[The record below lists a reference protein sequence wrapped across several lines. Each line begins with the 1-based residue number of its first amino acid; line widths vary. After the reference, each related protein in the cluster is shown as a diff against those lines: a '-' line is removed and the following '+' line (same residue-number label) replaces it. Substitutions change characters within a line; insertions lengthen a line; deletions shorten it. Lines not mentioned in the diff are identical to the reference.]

1 MTPIVFIPGML
12 CSAELFAP
20 QISAL
25 WPHGPVTV
33 ASTLEGA
40 TIGEMAAAILAAAPP
55 RFALVGLSMGGY
67 IAFEI
72 MRQAS
77 ERVIKLALL
86 DTSARADTA
95 EETEQRRG
103 LVAAANS
110 GDFAALLAAVMT
122 SILHPAHQEDA
133 TLRAINVR
141 MGLTVGLD
149 GLARQAAAMAARID
163 SRPGLAAISVPTL
176 VLVGDSDPLT
186 PPFLSEEIA
195 AGIPGARL
203 VVVPQ
208 CGHGSTL
215 EQPEIV
221 NRCLSEWLD
230 GEIATVA

>member
-1 MTPIVFIPGML
+1 MTPIVFVPGLL

-20 QISAL
+20 QIAAL
-25 WPHGPVTV
+25 WPYGPVTV

-40 TIGEMAAAILAAAPP
+40 TIGEMAAAILASAPP
-55 RFALVGLSMGGY
+55 RFALIGLSMGGY
-67 IAFEI
+67 IALEI
-72 MRQAS
+72 MRQAP
-77 ERVIKLALL
+77 ERVAKLALL

-103 LVAAANS
+103 LVAAANG
-110 GDFAALLAAVMT
+110 GDFSGLLANVMT
-122 SILHPAHQEDA
+122 SILHPAHQDDA
-133 TLRAINVR
+133 ALRAINVR

-149 GLARQAAAMAARID
+149 GLARQEKAMSARID
-163 SRPGLAAISVPTL
+163 SRPGLAAIAVSTL

-195 AGIPGARL
+195 AAIPGARL
-203 VVVPQ
+203 VIVPR

-221 NRCLSEWLD
+221 NRCLIEWLE
-230 GEIATVA
+230 GRAAPAA

>member
-20 QISAL
+20 QIAAL
-25 WPHGPVTV
+25 WPYGPVTV

-40 TIGEMAAAILAAAPP
+40 TIGEMAAAILASAPP

-72 MRQAS
+72 MRQAP

-86 DTSARADTA
+86 DTSARADTP

-110 GDFAALLAAVMT
+110 GDFIVLLENVMT
-122 SILHPAHQEDA
+122 SVLHPEHQDDA
-133 TLRAINVR
+133 ALRAINVR

-149 GLARQAAAMAARID
+149 GLERQQQAMSARID
-163 SRPGLAAISVPTL
+163 SRPGLAAISIPTL

-195 AGIPGARL
+195 AAIPGARL
-203 VVVPQ
+203 VIVQQ

-221 NRCLSEWLD
+221 NRCLIDLLV
-230 GEIATVA
+230 GETALAA